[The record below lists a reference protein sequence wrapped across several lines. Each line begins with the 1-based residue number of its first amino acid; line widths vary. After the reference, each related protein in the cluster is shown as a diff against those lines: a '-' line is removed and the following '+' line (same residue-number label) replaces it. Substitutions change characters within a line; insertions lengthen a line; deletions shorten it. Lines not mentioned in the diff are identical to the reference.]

1 MANNGGSAVGTG
13 LIAGI
18 LIAALVVI
26 GIIFAFGGFNFGGS
40 KDVNVDV
47 EAPKIDAPEM
57 PNPAPG
63 GEGN

>member
-18 LIAALVVI
+18 LLAALVVI
-26 GIIFAFGGFNFGGS
+26 GIIFAFGGFNFVGD
-40 KDVNVDV
+40 KDVNVDID
-47 EAPKIDAPEM
+47 APKIDT
-57 PNPAPG
+57 PNVPAPG